1 MFAMAVGHSDEVDPA
16 EAIAAAIEQC
26 RATLDGR
33 PPQAGILFASFDSYD
48 PGIVAAVRSA
58 FPGVHIMGCTSSAEL
73 SSIGGFQ
80 EDSMVLALF
89 ASDAIDITA
98 GLGTDIAL
106 DVDAACRAAIA
117 QARAGTQHDH
127 GSASRSWRVS
137 ASTRSWCWTAWRVR
151 CPLMSSSWVARPHA
165 TASPS

>member
-33 PPQAGILFASFDSYD
+33 QPQAGILFASFDSYD

-58 FPGVHIMGCTSSAEL
+58 FPGVHIMGGTSSAEL

-80 EDSMVLALF
+80 EDSTVLALF

-98 GLGTDIAL
+98 GLGTNIAL

-117 QARAGTQHDH
+117 QARAGTQ
-127 GSASRSWRVS
+127 REPRI
-137 ASTRSWCWTAWRVR
+137 
-151 CPLMSSSWVARPHA
+151 ARA
-165 TASPS
+165 GGRLRR